1 MSLALSNKRVRDG
14 ARTRLA
20 IEREALRLFAAKG
33 VDGASI
39 KDISAAVGV
48 VDAALYRHFA
58 SKEEM
63 AQAIF
68 AQHYGALAQAIREIA
83 GRPVPFRDKARAL
96 VALFCRLFDEEPDV
110 FAFLLL
116 NQHAHLRFVP
126 KEAEGNAVEA
136 LRGLMREAYRRGE
149 ITESDADLAA
159 AMALGAVVQPA
170 VFKLYGRL
178 KGPLGAHAEA
188 LTRAALAVLRC
199 GGVEEDN
206 RPRVRA
212 PA

>member
-68 AQHYGALAQAIREIA
+68 AQHYGALAQAITTVGWPTASTPIRWTMAMPCTPGQRARISSATCRILASAIA
-83 GRPVPFRDKARAL
+83 
-96 VALFCRLFDEEPDV
+96 
-110 FAFLLL
+110 
-116 NQHAHLRFVP
+116 
-126 KEAEGNAVEA
+126 
-136 LRGLMREAYRRGE
+136 
-149 ITESDADLAA
+149 S
-159 AMALGAVVQPA
+159 
-170 VFKLYGRL
+170 
-178 KGPLGAHAEA
+178 
-188 LTRAALAVLRC
+188 
-199 GGVEEDN
+199 
-206 RPRVRA
+206 
-212 PA
+212 